1 MDHERYLTFGPFRLD
16 VAHGRVWRGEQV
28 TALRPRSVAM
38 LRYLVEHPRRL
49 VTKAELRQH
58 VWGGTHVSNTVLRV
72 CVQEIRAA
80 LGDSATAPSYLETVE
95 REGYRLLVGGDL
107 EVPPALMPGPLV
119 GRQREVEALERWF
132 QRAAHSTRQ
141 LAFVSGEAG
150 VGKTTVVDL
159 FLARLGVG
167 SAVRMA
173 RGQCVE
179 QYGEGEPYLPVL
191 EALGQLSRGPGHRD
205 VLAALRRYAPMWLVQ
220 LPGLLPEV
228 ELERLQRQV
237 QGATPA
243 RMLRELAE
251 VLDVLTADV
260 PLLLVL
266 EDLHWSDRSTVEALT
281 SVAQR
286 REPARLLVL
295 GTYRPA
301 EAAIRG
307 HPLRGMAQ
315 ELCGRGQAVELRVE
329 LLPVE
334 DVAAYLAGRL
344 GGPVAVS
351 LAAFIHARTEGHAL
365 FLVNIVEHLVRQGL
379 VVRHEGEW
387 TLRAGVEAQVASLP
401 EEVRQLLLRRI
412 EALPPEVRQV
422 LEAASVVGEA
432 FEVAVVAA
440 STECP
445 VEEVEAWCEALA
457 AQHHVIEDTGPTA
470 GPDGMRGGGYRFQ
483 HVLYQQVLYEQ
494 VGTGRRGRLHR
505 RIGVRLEATAGARA
519 GDIAAQLAVHFERG
533 GDVQRAVSYWQQVG
547 DNAARRNAHPE
558 AIASLRKGLA
568 LLATV
573 PDSPERTRHELTL
586 QLILGELLM
595 AAKGMSSPE
604 AGDVYTRAHALCHQ
618 VEETPQRFRVLW
630 GLFVFHSAHAR
641 LRTGAA
647 LGQQL
652 FDLAQRQHDPV
663 LLVEG
668 HLAVG
673 VVALFRGDLGVART
687 HLEQGL
693 ELSAAQQPATPLFAG
708 GYHPR
713 IAGLTWI
720 LRPLWGLG
728 YADQAQQRCQEAL
741 ALARQLEHTPSLAY
755 AELSAAILSHCRRD
769 VASTQAH
776 AEALMALA
784 GAQGFGLRLEQGRML
799 RGWALAM
806 QGDAAAGVAH
816 ICQGLAASQG
826 VGPETLRPHWLGLL
840 AEAYGQVGQPEAGL
854 TVLAEALTLV
864 ATTEARWWE
873 AELSRLRGELLRQHP
888 RPEVL
893 QAEACLCRALDV
905 ARRQQAKALE
915 LRVALSL
922 SRVWQCQGK
931 REDARQLLAGVYNW
945 FTEGFDTSDLQAAKA
960 LLEELS

>member
-1 MDHERYLTFGPFRLD
+1 MDHEHSLTFGPFRLD
-16 VAHGRVWRGEQV
+16 LAHGRVWRGEQV
-28 TALRPRSVAM
+28 TTLRPRSVAM

-58 VWGGTHVSNTVLRV
+58 VWGGTHVTDTVLRV

-80 LGDSATAPSYLETVE
+80 LGDSATAPSYLETVA
-95 REGYRLLVGGDL
+95 RQGYRWLLGGDL

-132 QRAAHSTRQ
+132 QRAAHGTRQ
-141 LAFVSGEAG
+141 LVLVSGEAG

-159 FLARLGVG
+159 FLARLGLG
-167 SAVRMA
+167 TAVQMA

-179 QYGEGEPYLPVL
+179 QYGQGEPYLPLL

-205 VLAALRRYAPMWLVQ
+205 VVAALRRYAPMWLVQ

-228 ELERLQRQV
+228 EFERLQRQV

-266 EDLHWSDRSTVEALT
+266 EDLHWSDRSTVEALA

-315 ELCGRGQAVELRVE
+315 ELCGRGQAVELCLE

-334 DVAAYLAGRL
+334 DVAAYLVGRL
-344 GGPVAVS
+344 GGSITVS
-351 LAAFIHARTEGHAL
+351 LAAFIYERTEGHAL
-365 FLVNIVEHLVRQGL
+365 FLVNIVEHLVQQGL
-379 VVRHEGEW
+379 VVRHAGEW

-401 EEVRQLLLRRI
+401 EAVRQLFLRRI

-422 LEAASVVGEA
+422 LEAASMVGEA

-440 STECP
+440 SLDCP
-445 VEEVEAWCEALA
+445 VEEVEAQCEVLA
-457 AQHHVIEDTGPTA
+457 AQHHVIEDTGLTA
-470 GPDGMRGGGYRFQ
+470 GPAGMRGGGYRFQ

-494 VGTGRRGRLHR
+494 VGTGRRAQLHR
-505 RIGVRLEATAGARA
+505 RIGARLEASAGARA
-519 GDIAAQLAVHFERG
+519 GDLAAQLAVHFERG
-533 GDVQRAVSYWQQVG
+533 GEVQRAVSYWQQVG
-547 DNAARRNAHPE
+547 DHAARRHAHPE
-558 AIASLRKGLA
+558 AIAALRQGLA

-586 QLILGELLM
+586 QLSLGELLM
-595 AAKGMSSPE
+595 AAKGMASPE
-604 AGDVYTRAHALCHQ
+604 AGDVYTQAHALCDQ
-618 VEETPQRFRVLW
+618 VEETTQRFRVLW
-630 GLFVFHSAHAR
+630 GLFVFHTAQAR
-641 LRTGAA
+641 LPTGEA
-647 LGQQL
+647 LSQQL
-652 FDLAQRQHDPV
+652 FELAQRQPDPV
-663 LLVEG
+663 LLVAG

-673 VVALFRGDLGVART
+673 VVALFRGDLVIARI
-687 HLEQGL
+687 HLEQSL
-693 ELSAAQQPATPLFAG
+693 ELSAASRPPTPPFYG
-708 GYHPR
+708 GYHPGVSILSW
-713 IAGLTWI
+713 IAQI
-720 LRPLWGLG
+720 LGGLG
-728 YADQAQQRCQEAL
+728 YGDQARQRCQEAL
-741 ALARQLEHTPSLAY
+741 ALARQLEHPPSLAY
-755 AELSAAILSHCRRD
+755 AELSAALLAHCRRD

-776 AEALMALA
+776 ADAVMALA
-784 GAQGFGLRLEQGRML
+784 EAQGFALRLEQGRML

-806 QGDAAAGVAH
+806 RADVAPGVAH
-816 ICQGLAASQG
+816 IRQGLAASQG
-826 VGPETLRPHWLGLL
+826 VGPEILRLHWLALL
-840 AEAYGQVGQPEAGL
+840 AEAYGQAGQPEAGL
-854 TVLAEALTLV
+854 TVLAEALTRV
-864 ATTEARWWE
+864 AATEAHWWE
-873 AELSRLRGELLRQHP
+873 AEVLRLKGALLLQLP
-888 RPEVL
+888 RPEVP
-893 QAEACLCRALDV
+893 QADACWCQALEV
-905 ARRQQAKALE
+905 AHRQQAKALE

-922 SRVWQCQGK
+922 SRLWPCQGR
-931 REDARQLLAGVYNW
+931 REDARQLLAGVYHW
-945 FTEGFDTSDLQAAKA
+945 FTEGFDTADLQEAKA
-960 LLEELS
+960 LLDALA